1 MKSLLISNVGFA
13 PLAIR
18 IVKKG
23 DPYGKDGCLINKGS
37 PMIEFYDRRYNIDK
51 WLNPD
56 IEGQFIARYYVSS
69 FLEAKSIFLDLDTG
83 ISSWK
88 LSEVKAVQEWVK
100 QEMAQ

>member
-56 IEGQFIARYYVSS
+56 IEGQFIARYYVED
-69 FLEAKSIFLDLDTG
+69 FMGLYNPILILDYG
-83 ISSWK
+83 VSSWK
-88 LSEVKAVQEWVK
+88 LSEVKSVQEWVK